1 MSKAKGKGKGK
12 AGGDE
17 LKAEEEKEMYA
28 AKVWTMQSKL
38 GIFWIMQLLSRKEL
52 RWQKNQNTN
61 LDRKL

>member
-38 GIFWIMQLLSRKEL
+38 GIF
-52 RWQKNQNTN
+52 
-61 LDRKL
+61 